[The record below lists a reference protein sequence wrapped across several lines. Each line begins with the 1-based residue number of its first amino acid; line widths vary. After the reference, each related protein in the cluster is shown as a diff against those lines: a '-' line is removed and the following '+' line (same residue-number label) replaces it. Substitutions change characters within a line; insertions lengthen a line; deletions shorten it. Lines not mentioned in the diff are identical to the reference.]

1 MDKESKER
9 DITLRG
15 ELNDQYVLTN
25 NIDNK
30 LDTIVA
36 NAQKAEER
44 AGKQT
49 DRAQNQMWV
58 VILAILT
65 IIIGAF
71 FNAYM

>member
-1 MDKESKER
+1 M
-9 DITLRG
+9 
-15 ELNDQYVLTN
+15 NDQYVLTN